1 MAALGLNIGPAPSPL
16 HQLLLQS
23 PPMSHLHWV
32 SLFLLLMT
40 VYTQAL
46 RSPHC
51 HLAFSCLLLCGKNLP
66 PAGRRPRLLSH
77 ILTFAVSRQPR
88 ADTGACQHSGPSHFL
103 CLPAHFSRSMS
114 DQGNPIPHVPTF
126 YLKTEQLLSK
136 INSVY
141 RQGLEEKCPL
151 EADKN
156 FLACLLLAWC
166 QPPLSSLGDAG

>member
-1 MAALGLNIGPAPSPL
+1 
-16 HQLLLQS
+16 
-23 PPMSHLHWV
+23 
-32 SLFLLLMT
+32 
-40 VYTQAL
+40 
-46 RSPHC
+46 
-51 HLAFSCLLLCGKNLP
+51 
-66 PAGRRPRLLSH
+66 
-77 ILTFAVSRQPR
+77 
-88 ADTGACQHSGPSHFL
+88 
-103 CLPAHFSRSMS
+103 MS